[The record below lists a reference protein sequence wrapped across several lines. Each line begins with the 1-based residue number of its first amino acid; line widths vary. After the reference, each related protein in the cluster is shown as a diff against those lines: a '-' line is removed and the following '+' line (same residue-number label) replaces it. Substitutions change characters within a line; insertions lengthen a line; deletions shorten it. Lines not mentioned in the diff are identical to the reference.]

1 MPVTTLRIV
10 ESDEEASLHP
20 RAIWNYW
27 KKSVIWDPRS
37 YYGVLEFLAALI
49 SLFACL
55 EMQRASRIREV
66 TTPWYAIQKLW
77 SGMLIG
83 FGVSPLHWFSNHR
96 QSPNLLTRA
105 RTHICVLLALAL
117 ILFVSEAFSIFD
129 RPYECGYGRY
139 NCEFMHTMNSCI
151 WFSIVILLAATFVVY
166 SNARRP
172 RKPLVNPLPSTVADS
187 TTTDET
193 APANALAGPAIEDY
207 GDESQAAWASV
218 NVADGIEDDSMEP
231 EGQLRL

>member
-1 MPVTTLRIV
+1 MPVATLRIV

-20 RAIWNYW
+20 RAIWNHW

-37 YYGVLEFLAALI
+37 YYGALEFLAALI
-49 SLFACL
+49 SLLACL
-55 EMQRASRIREV
+55 EMQKSSRFREV

-83 FGVSPLHWFSNHR
+83 FGIAPLHWFSNHR
-96 QSPNLLTRA
+96 QSSNLFTRA
-105 RTHICVLLALAL
+105 RTHICVLAALAL
-117 ILFVSEAFSIFD
+117 ILFIFEVFSVFD
-129 RPYECGYGRY
+129 KPYECGYGRY
-139 NCEFMHTMNSCI
+139 DCEFMNTMNSCI
-151 WFSIVILLAATFVVY
+151 WLSIVLLLITTFVVY

-172 RKPLVNPLPSTVADS
+172 RKPPMAPLSSAAAGS
-187 TTTDET
+187 AT
-193 APANALAGPAIEDY
+193 APEAAAENATAGPAIEDY
-207 GDESQAAWASV
+207 EDDSQAAWASV